1 MEPIGLKRS
10 LESLLKRMEIYETYG
25 KQRAVV
31 IWENVVGKEMGAFS
45 MATNLRGNILYVLVK
60 DHIWANEM
68 SMLEL
73 EYLEKYEKLLGP
85 GIVKKIFFQAKPHAF
100 GKKNKK
106 TDEDVPEEFDLEG
119 IELDNEETEK
129 IENVLKDIADEETEA
144 LARRILTHAAKLE
157 RWLINHGGHK
167 CHGCGVVIEPDISY
181 CPVCLRELERKNIK
195 VLFEALE
202 RKPWLSYEEAI
213 KSILPLTYGTY
224 TELKFAKIRVLEEE
238 IADEMNKPKEE
249 IQINELKMS
258 IITLGM
264 LKSGKPPSHLKD
276 SVLSSCLPEEM
287 FEVYKNL

>member
-1 MEPIGLKRS
+1 MEPIGIKKS
-10 LESLLKRMEIYETYG
+10 LESLLKKMEIYETYG
-25 KQRAVV
+25 KQRAVL
-31 IWENVVGKEMGAFS
+31 IWENVCGKEMGAFS
-45 MATNLRGNILYVLVK
+45 MATNLRGDTLYVLVK

-106 TDEDVPEEFDLEG
+106 TNEEIPEEFNLDG
-119 IELDNEETEK
+119 IELDKEETEK
-129 IENVLKDIADEETEA
+129 IENVLKDITDGETEA
-144 LARRILTHAAKLE
+144 LARRILTRAAKLE
-157 RWLINHGGHK
+157 RWLIEHGGHK

-213 KSILPLTYGTY
+213 KSILPLSYGTY
-224 TELKFAKIRVLEEE
+224 IELKSAKIGVLEGE
-238 IADEMNKPKEE
+238 IAGEMSKPKEE
-249 IQINELKMS
+249 IQMNELKMS

-264 LKSGKPPSHLKD
+264 LKSGKPPSRLTD
-276 SVLSSCLPEEM
+276 GVLSSCLPEEM
-287 FEVYKNL
+287 FQVYKGL

>member
-1 MEPIGLKRS
+1 MEPIGIKVS
-10 LESLLKRMEIYETYG
+10 LESLLKKMEIYEAYG

-31 IWENVVGKEMGAFS
+31 IWENVCGKEMGAFS
-45 MATNLRGNILYVLVK
+45 KATNLRGDTLYVLVK

-73 EYLEKYEKLLGP
+73 DYLEKYEKLLGA
-85 GIVKKIFFQAKPHAF
+85 GIVKKIFFQAKPQAF
-100 GKKNKK
+100 VKKGKKSE
-106 TDEDVPEEFDLEG
+106 EDMPEEFSLEN
-119 IELDNEETEK
+119 IELDEDESGK
-129 IENVLKDIADEETEA
+129 IENILKEITDEETET

-157 RWLINHGGHK
+157 RWLMNHGGHK

-213 KSILPLTYGTY
+213 KNIMPLSYGTY
-224 TELKFAKIRVLEEE
+224 TELKSAKIRVLEEE
-238 IADEMNKPKEE
+238 IADEMGKPKEE
-249 IQINELKMS
+249 IQVNELKMS

-264 LKSGKPPSHLKD
+264 LKSGKPPSRLTD
-276 SVLSSCLPEEM
+276 TVLFSCLPEKM
-287 FEVYKNL
+287 FEVYKDL